1 MAADVPV
8 NLEVVNSCCAAWK
21 KECSEIENRRNALRQ
36 AVHLLTKACE
46 VEKTR
51 ANIEKKEKEKE
62 SSIRVSLEN
71 EISGLKSEIYSLKQR
86 GNADA
91 QNRNEVNL
99 LKAQV
104 SDCEKEI
111 NRLKDLIEREKKR
124 AESESKNAEVEKK
137 KACEA
142 RKAAKAEKS
151 KADEERKRA
160 NTEKQKADNYG
171 LQLEVLKKEVHKASS
186 NLASETLKLVEAN
199 KKLEAEK
206 QKVVKERECAN
217 SAVAKAEE
225 QKKFA
230 EVNRTKSIEEKS
242 RAECLSVE
250 LVESRKRIDE
260 LQKEINEIRCSREL
274 HEAPGSQPD
283 NNRKV
288 MELPNFEE
296 AYKRYE
302 TEKQKAIK
310 EKKRA
315 ESEMAKAEKQKKRVE
330 VNWKKAMEEKSR
342 ADHLFTQLDEAKKKI
357 EELSPRKLIEASA
370 VELGKDMGAESAKV
384 KDLKKQLKFEKMQKK
399 HAKEVVKLE
408 RSRNSILQ
416 QELGRLKFEFDQFSQ
431 RLGMLN
437 TAFSHSAEGIDDPEK
452 MNIESG
458 FKRLKPNCPVLDA
471 SQRTAPFL
479 PLSGG
484 NCTDSI
490 SGIDSILE
498 SPVRG
503 SNRKMLQSYPINSS
517 TASFSDRKLVGSQ
530 DKGAFSLTTSEKLVE
545 ENVQPTISNLSA
557 EVTKINCYENVA
569 VVAENSVRSPVRTDG
584 VGRVNEQSR
593 KRKRILH
600 AVESIENLYFE
611 GKKLHLRVEENLSVL
626 HCLLNK
632 QIEKPFEE
640 GSYLLPGLQG
650 DSSVKHG
657 RDYEKGKESTEEK
670 LIMQN
675 YANGNEQKKAN
686 KFENEVCGCANVCR
700 QVSKNA
706 NELVWIP
713 QESRDGTSDFE
724 TMSSFYEV
732 TDGNYLKL
740 LDLDDAADEELYR
753 MATEMPL
760 SPTLPEIEVR
770 GVERSNVEINS
781 NSLYFDDS
789 ENFNNSVL
797 HKNGDTVDS
806 FTIIRKTG
814 NGNSIAM
821 GTDCGVQDSGAEVMS
836 NAPNSR
842 NEEAMLPF
850 GSELGYAGDDI
861 LTCYV
866 VFSNIKDSSSISR
879 ICSASRTCITQC
891 SLATHTDWMVREILL
906 ALKTEENLFPKEKVC
921 VFFSLLLLNF
931 STAALSK
938 FGSLKWTSNLC
949 LDAFARH
956 MGSVMSDGDGR
967 SIFAEFGCLDES
979 LSLIEDFL
987 INGRVLVCKDASS
1000 EARVECHSMVNIL
1013 CDGIHISSRPASAD
1027 ELVAGSVVLASIC
1040 AAFDHIGFIS
1050 EMSYSI
1056 LQISRS
1062 SHSLV
1067 LTILHAFAYIGGEK
1081 FFNFCNFNLVIVM
1094 RSIVTYLERVSI
1106 SDSSGSCI
1114 PSASNSRTVFCTCVK
1129 CPFSED
1135 AVSVDTAT
1143 SFLLERLQIGALSGA
1158 TYQDAMESGS
1168 SNSNYCILLNKYKA
1182 EQIAY
1187 PDNCGL
1193 GVHGDLSCCLNK
1205 FAVPSIQSD
1214 SSTNFTLCDLSDL
1227 LSLVELVAINM
1238 SWEWTSAKIVPRL
1251 LKVLESC
1258 MTENVIAGIVVLLG
1272 QLGRLGVDALG
1283 YEDKGVEILRGQLS
1297 AFLCRDSAIS
1307 VGLPTQ
1313 IATVTALVGLMPS
1326 DFETIIQGN
1335 VEPAAIAS
1343 QSDPAQSIRKW
1354 FSLLPKKQQDLSFG
1368 FLQTAGIF
1376 ETTGRV

>member
-21 KECSEIENRRNALRQ
+21 KKYSKTENGRNALRK
-36 AVHLLTKACE
+36 AVQLLTEACE
-46 VEKTR
+46 GERTR
-51 ANIEKKEKEKE
+51 ADIEKEEKEKE
-62 SSIRVSLEN
+62 SSIR
-71 EISGLKSEIYSLKQR
+71 R

-124 AESESKNAEVEKK
+124 VESESKNAEVEKK

-142 RKAAKAEKS
+142 RKAAQAEKS

-171 LQLEVLKKEVHKASS
+171 LQLEVLKKEAHKASS

-199 KKLEAEK
+199 KKLEAKNRRWSRRENVQIQRWQK
-206 QKVVKERECAN
+206 QRSKRK
-217 SAVAKAEE
+217 
-225 QKKFA
+225 
-230 EVNRTKSIEEKS
+230 
-242 RAECLSVE
+242 
-250 LVESRKRIDE
+250 SRKRIDE

-302 TEKQKAIK
+302 TEKQKASK
-310 EKKRA
+310 EKKRSK
-315 ESEMAKAEKQKKRVE
+315 SEMAKAEKQKKLVE

-342 ADHLFTQLDEAKKKI
+342 ADHLFMQLDEAKKKI
-357 EELSPRKLIEASA
+357 EELSSRKLIEASA

-700 QVSKNA
+700 QVSENA

-789 ENFNNSVL
+789 ENFTNSVL

-806 FTIIRKTG
+806 FTIIGKTG

-821 GTDCGVQDSGAEVMS
+821 GTDCGVQDSGAEVIS

-921 VFFSLLLLNF
+921 VFFSVLLLNF

-967 SIFAEFGCLDES
+967 SIFAELGCLDES

-987 INGRVLVCKDASS
+987 INGRVLVCNDASS
-1000 EARVECHSMVNIL
+1000 EAR
-1013 CDGIHISSRPASAD
+1013 
-1027 ELVAGSVVLASIC
+1027 
-1040 AAFDHIGFIS
+1040 
-1050 EMSYSI
+1050 Y
-1056 LQISRS
+1056 
-1062 SHSLV
+1062 
-1067 LTILHAFAYIGGEK
+1067 
-1081 FFNFCNFNLVIVM
+1081 VM

-1114 PSASNSRTVFCTCVK
+1114 PSASNSRTVFCACVK

-1182 EQIAY
+1182 EQIAD

-1313 IATVTALVGLMPS
+1313 IATVTALLGLLPS

>member
-1 MAADVPV
+1 MHLNVLHHFFLY
-8 NLEVVNSCCAAWK
+8 LE
-21 KECSEIENRRNALRQ
+21 ETAL
-36 AVHLLTKACE
+36 
-46 VEKTR
+46 
-51 ANIEKKEKEKE
+51 I
-62 SSIRVSLEN
+62 
-71 EISGLKSEIYSLKQR
+71 
-86 GNADA
+86 
-91 QNRNEVNL
+91 
-99 LKAQV
+99 
-104 SDCEKEI
+104 
-111 NRLKDLIEREKKR
+111 
-124 AESESKNAEVEKK
+124 
-137 KACEA
+137 
-142 RKAAKAEKS
+142 
-151 KADEERKRA
+151 
-160 NTEKQKADNYG
+160 
-171 LQLEVLKKEVHKASS
+171 
-186 NLASETLKLVEAN
+186 
-199 KKLEAEK
+199 
-206 QKVVKERECAN
+206 
-217 SAVAKAEE
+217 
-225 QKKFA
+225 
-230 EVNRTKSIEEKS
+230 
-242 RAECLSVE
+242 
-250 LVESRKRIDE
+250 
-260 LQKEINEIRCSREL
+260 
-274 HEAPGSQPD
+274 
-283 NNRKV
+283 
-288 MELPNFEE
+288 
-296 AYKRYE
+296 
-302 TEKQKAIK
+302 
-310 EKKRA
+310 
-315 ESEMAKAEKQKKRVE
+315 
-330 VNWKKAMEEKSR
+330 
-342 ADHLFTQLDEAKKKI
+342 LF
-357 EELSPRKLIEASA
+357 
-370 VELGKDMGAESAKV
+370 
-384 KDLKKQLKFEKMQKK
+384 
-399 HAKEVVKLE
+399 
-408 RSRNSILQ
+408 
-416 QELGRLKFEFDQFSQ
+416 
-431 RLGMLN
+431 
-437 TAFSHSAEGIDDPEK
+437 
-452 MNIESG
+452 
-458 FKRLKPNCPVLDA
+458 
-471 SQRTAPFL
+471 
-479 PLSGG
+479 
-484 NCTDSI
+484 
-490 SGIDSILE
+490 
-498 SPVRG
+498 
-503 SNRKMLQSYPINSS
+503 
-517 TASFSDRKLVGSQ
+517 Q
-530 DKGAFSLTTSEKLVE
+530 DKGAFSLTASEKLVE

-584 VGRVNEQSR
+584 VGRVDEQSR

-640 GSYLLPGLQG
+640 GRNLLPGLQG
-650 DSSVKHG
+650 DSYAKHG

-675 YANGNEQKKAN
+675 YADGNEQKKAN

-700 QVSKNA
+700 QVSKKA

-713 QESRDGTSDFE
+713 QASRDGTSDFE

-740 LDLDDAADEELYR
+740 LDLDNAADEELYR
-753 MATEMPL
+753 MAKEMPL
-760 SPTLPEIEVR
+760 SPTLPEIEFR

-781 NSLYFDDS
+781 NNLYFDDS
-789 ENFNNSVL
+789 EIFNNSVG

-806 FTIIRKTG
+806 FTIIGKTG

-821 GTDCGVQDSGAEVMS
+821 RTDCGVQDSGAEVMS
-836 NAPNSR
+836 NAPNFR
-842 NEEAMLPF
+842 NEEAMVPF
-850 GSELGYAGDDI
+850 GSELGYAGGDI

-921 VFFSLLLLNF
+921 VFFSVLLLNF

-956 MGSVMSDGDGR
+956 VGSVMSDGDGR
-967 SIFAEFGCLDES
+967 SIFAELGCLDES

-1027 ELVAGSVVLASIC
+1027 ELVAGSIVLASIC

-1062 SHSLV
+1062 NHSLV

-1081 FFNFCNFNLVIVM
+1081 FFNFCNFNLVTVM
-1094 RSIVTYLERVSI
+1094 RSIVTYLEKVSI
-1106 SDSSGSCI
+1106 SNSSGSCI
-1114 PSASNSRTVFCTCVK
+1114 PSASNSQTVFCTRVK

-1168 SNSNYCILLNKYKA
+1168 SNSNSCILFKKYKA
-1182 EQIAY
+1182 ERIAN

-1283 YEDKGVEILRGQLS
+1283 YEDKGLEILRCQLS
-1297 AFLCRDSAIS
+1297 VFLCRDSAIS

-1313 IATVTALVGLMPS
+1313 IATVTALLGLMPS

-1343 QSDPAQSIRKW
+1343 QSDPAQSMRKW
-1354 FSLLPKKQQDLSFG
+1354 FFSLPKKQQDLSLG

>member
-1 MAADVPV
+1 MLVGAPSSHGNKSAMAADVPV
-8 NLEVVNSCCAAWK
+8 NLEVVNSCCAKWK
-21 KECSEIENRRNALRQ
+21 KKYSKIEKGRIALRA
-36 AVHLLTKACE
+36 AVDLLKEACE
-46 VEKTR
+46 KEQTR
-51 ANIEKKEKEKE
+51 ADIEKKEKEKE
-62 SSIRVSLEN
+62 SSIRMSLEN
-71 EISGLKSEIYSLKQR
+71 EISGLKSKIYSLKQG

-91 QNRNEVNL
+91 QDRNEVNL

-111 NRLKDLIEREKKR
+111 NRLKDLIEREKKK

-160 NTEKQKADNYG
+160 NTEKEKADNYG

-225 QKKFA
+225 QNKFA
-230 EVNRTKSIEEKS
+230 EVNRKKSIEEKS
-242 RAECLSVE
+242 RADCLSLE

-288 MELPNFEE
+288 MDLPNFGE

-315 ESEMAKAEKQKKRVE
+315 ESEMVKAEKQKKLAE
-330 VNWKKAMEEKSR
+330 VNWKEAMAEKSR
-342 ADHLFTQLDEAKKKI
+342 ADHLFTQLDEAKKKT
-357 EELSPRKLIEASA
+357 EELSSRKLIEASA

-384 KDLKKQLKFEKMQKK
+384 KDLKKQLKFEKMKKK

-484 NCTDSI
+484 NCIDSI

-530 DKGAFSLTTSEKLVE
+530 DKGAFSLTASEKLVE

-640 GSYLLPGLQG
+640 GRYLLPGLQG
-650 DSSVKHG
+650 DSYAKHG

-675 YANGNEQKKAN
+675 YADGNEQKKAN
-686 KFENEVCGCANVCR
+686 KFENEVCGCASVCR
-700 QVSKNA
+700 QVSKKA

-713 QESRDGTSDFE
+713 QASGDGTGDFE

-753 MATEMPL
+753 MAMEMPL

-781 NSLYFDDS
+781 NNFYFDDS
-789 ENFNNSVL
+789 ENFNNSVG
-797 HKNGDTVDS
+797 HKNGDTTDS
-806 FTIIRKTG
+806 FTIIGKTG

-821 GTDCGVQDSGAEVMS
+821 RTDCGVQDSGAEVMS

-850 GSELGYAGDDI
+850 GSELG
-861 LTCYV
+861 
-866 VFSNIKDSSSISR
+866 
-879 ICSASRTCITQC
+879 TCITQC

-921 VFFSLLLLNF
+921 VFFSVLLLNF

-949 LDAFARH
+949 LDAFGRH

-967 SIFAEFGCLDES
+967 SIFAELGCLDES

-987 INGRVLVCKDASS
+987 INGRVLVCKDAPS

-1027 ELVAGSVVLASIC
+1027 ELVAGSIVLASIC

-1062 SHSLV
+1062 NHSLV

-1081 FFNFCNFNLVIVM
+1081 FFNFCNFDLVTVM

-1168 SNSNYCILLNKYKA
+1168 SNSNSCILFNKYKA
-1182 EQIAY
+1182 EQIAN
-1187 PDNCGL
+1187 PHNCGL

-1205 FAVPSIQSD
+1205 FAVSSIQSD

-1258 MTENVIAGIVVLLG
+1258 MTESVIAGIVVLLG

-1283 YEDKGVEILRGQLS
+1283 YEDKGLEILRCQLS

-1313 IATVTALVGLMPS
+1313 IATVTALLGLMPY